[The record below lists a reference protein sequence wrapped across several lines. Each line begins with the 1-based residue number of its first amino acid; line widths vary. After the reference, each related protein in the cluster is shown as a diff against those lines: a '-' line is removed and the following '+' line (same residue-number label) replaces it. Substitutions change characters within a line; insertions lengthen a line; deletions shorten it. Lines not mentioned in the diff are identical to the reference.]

1 MLWLSAEELLVGLAA
16 IAAAV
21 VLGRLLYKTARRNP
35 DSVFVNDSI
44 TADLLCVVEV
54 MLVVA
59 GPMLLLRAV
68 LTAI

>member
-1 MLWLSAEELLVGLAA
+1 MFWLSAEQLVAGLAA
-16 IAAAV
+16 IVAAV